1 MTMHAEHL
9 VVQQLACQGVAAEEK
24 RAQRRTDHDV
34 DAPDRPL
41 CVCWVGRRAGG
52 QRRVERK
59 LCDLRV
65 SRREVGA
72 MVVAMHSSQHDVCDS
87 HSALTYVL
95 APLRK
100 GAWSPPEP
108 GVVGKHQAEQP
119 DRVLG
124 HSRTSL
130 GTEGQ
135 LSRQKAYTEALEVI
149 RSHYLMRYLKY
160 RQANCFRLTG
170 PLSAL
175 PK

>member
-24 RAQRRTDHDV
+24 RAQSRTDHACLFLLDRPIESDGAIVSQDLDV

-41 CVCWVGRRAGG
+41 CVCWIGRRAGG

-72 MVVAMHSSQHDVCDS
+72 MVVAMHSSQHDVYDS
-87 HSALTYVL
+87 HSASTYVL

-100 GAWSPPEP
+100 GAWSPPKP
-108 GVVGKHQAEQP
+108 GVVGTAPSIAARQ
-119 DRVLG
+119 
-124 HSRTSL
+124 
-130 GTEGQ
+130 GTGTLQ
-135 LSRQKAYTEALEVI
+135 NISG
-149 RSHYLMRYLKY
+149 
-160 RQANCFRLTG
+160 N
-170 PLSAL
+170 
-175 PK
+175 